1 MIILKT
7 LAVLKELYE
16 IDEVRERERLGFKL
30 IYYLRL
36 LERVGRK
43 EKACCAR
50 RGRKRAKA

>member
-16 IDEVRERERLGFKL
+16 IDEERERLGFKL